1 MNILGLVFSLLLIL
15 SYSFWATWEKSTG
28 SRRLGSAY
36 LGIEKINRKY
46 LNHFESELY
55 QSLRQK
61 PSENPASAPAPP
73 SPPREAKIPDLNEP
87 CARLNLLPL
96 IVEGRDEHPF
106 LYETAAKLFRTFY
119 QPLFQNQPRF
129 EYRFLDQLL
138 ASIKTALQKESPF
151 ALEKLS
157 LNDASLQPVYYR
169 MLRGTKEWDLASN
182 TGLPPLLD
190 YLKCE
195 PSAEKLCL
203 FHAHPDLL
211 SVLFNPKAAKQLF
224 RKIHQEK
231 APPLTKELLEQIC
244 SEAHIVALDARLFDL
259 LELGRP
265 SHKSDAGRSYIETD
279 ETSHISIRKRL
290 YLNPS

>member
-28 SRRLGSAY
+28 SRRLGTAY
-36 LGIEKINRKY
+36 LGLQKINRKY

-61 PSENPASAPAPP
+61 PLDKTSPAPSEPSAPK
-73 SPPREAKIPDLNEP
+73 EAKIPALNEP

-96 IVEGRDEHPF
+96 ITEGRDEHPF

-138 ASIKTALQKESPF
+138 ASIKTALEKESPF
-151 ALEKLS
+151 SLEKLS
-157 LNDASLQPVYYR
+157 LKDASLQPLYYR
-169 MLRGTKEWDLASN
+169 MLRGTKEWDLSKG

-195 PSAEKLCL
+195 PSSDKLCL

-224 RKIHQEK
+224 QKIHQEK

-244 SEAHIVALDARLFDL
+244 SEAHIFALDARLFDL

-265 SHKSDAGRSYIETD
+265 SHQPDIGRAYIETD
-279 ETSHISIRKRL
+279 EASHISLRKRL
-290 YLNPS
+290 YL

>member
-15 SYSFWATWEKSTG
+15 SYCFWATWEKSTG

-36 LGIEKINRKY
+36 LGVQKINRKY

-61 PSENPASAPAPP
+61 TAEKEAAPAAAPTAP
-73 SPPREAKIPDLNEP
+73 KEAKIPELNEP

-106 LYETAAKLFRTFY
+106 LYETAARLFRSFY
-119 QPLFQNQPRF
+119 QPLFPNQPRF
-129 EYRFLDQLL
+129 EYRFLDHLL

-151 ALEKLS
+151 FLEKLA
-157 LNDASLQPVYYR
+157 LNDASLQPLYYR
-169 MLRGTKEWDLASN
+169 MLRGTKEWDLSANS
-182 TGLPPLLD
+182 GLPPLLD

-195 PSAEKLCL
+195 PSSEKLCL

-224 RKIHQEK
+224 RKIHQDK

-244 SEAHIVALDARLFDL
+244 SEAHIFALDARLFDL
-259 LELGRP
+259 LELDRP
-265 SHKSDAGRSYIETD
+265 SHKSHANRSYIETD
-279 ETSHISIRKRL
+279 ETSHISLRKRL
-290 YLNPS
+290 YTARD